1 MRPGDQHVHIYLLSS
16 LPTHSPTEQ
25 DYPPVKLVPFSS
37 TGWRLF
43 RRSWTPAAYPS
54 PRLYKATRSS
64 RTRVFFL
71 SRGSAARRRSQR
83 EGAPRPQ
90 AISIYRR
97 CRRLARLDERRR
109 EEATRGVLILSATI
123 VVKLPPVPETRLFS
137 RRRSGSPAIR
147 TPSTCSSLTTLQH
160 AGDSFAYI
168 VVERA
173 AQSAPRR
180 RRPRRPLRLL
190 IVCTTPATTSP
201 PSSSSHRPHHAG
213 IKWKPRNWRTNWRT
227 KPWRPCSSSGV
238 HQHGGWRHRLRRH
251 PAAPSSLAAGRQ

>member
-1 MRPGDQHVHIYLLSS
+1 M
-16 LPTHSPTEQ
+16 
-25 DYPPVKLVPFSS
+25 
-37 TGWRLF
+37 
-43 RRSWTPAAYPS
+43 
-54 PRLYKATRSS
+54 
-64 RTRVFFL
+64 
-71 SRGSAARRRSQR
+71 
-83 EGAPRPQ
+83 
-90 AISIYRR
+90 
-97 CRRLARLDERRR
+97 
-109 EEATRGVLILSATI
+109 LILSATI
-123 VVKLPPVPETRLFS
+123 IVKLLPVPETRLFS
-137 RRRSGSPAIR
+137 RRRSGSPASR

-168 VVERA
+168 VVKRA

-251 PAAPSSLAAGRQ
+251 PAAPSSLAAGRQRRRRDDTPPHHEPGCRPTTTAP